1 MRSNKS
7 TKGNEM
13 TKRIPAMTARKNFG
27 ELLESVY
34 RRGDEIIIERA
45 GKPMGVFIPMSQYQR
60 LERQRTDALEKM
72 EQLWVSVSPTEDSR
86 KAEQEILEETEAVR
100 QERTLDGLQSP
111 LAAA

>member
-1 MRSNKS
+1 
-7 TKGNEM
+7 
-13 TKRIPAMTARKNFG
+13 
-27 ELLESVY
+27 
-34 RRGDEIIIERA
+34 
-45 GKPMGVFIPMSQYQR
+45 
-60 LERQRTDALEKM
+60 M